1 MKEKSE
7 LESLRQ
13 AELEQLLELA
23 WPGWGHFKADL
34 VNQPGYEEKME
45 DFCKH
50 AFIAG
55 VISAHMVSSF
65 VSDLRRDGDL

>member
-7 LESLRQ
+7 LESLKE
-13 AELEQLLELA
+13 AELEQFLELA

-34 VNQPGYEEKME
+34 IKQPGYREDCE

-65 VSDLRRDGDL
+65 VRDMGKDHL